1 MAKLTNA
8 DKEQMILL
16 YAQGGVTQEELA
28 QKYHVTRS
36 AVAKLLSKSESIQ
49 KVTKYEEKV
58 YKSMQ
63 EFLEEQQGTVQALIK
78 DILDSAAGDIK
89 EAMLRDKMGALKRL
103 SEVFPSGPR
112 IDDERPALDKLCE
125 AIKGA
130 AEK

>member
-89 EAMLRDKMGALKRL
+89 GAKLRDKMGALKIL

-112 IDDERPALDKLCE
+112 IDDERTALDKLCE

-130 AEK
+130 AER

>member
-89 EAMLRDKMGALKRL
+89 EAKLRDKMGALKIL

-112 IDDERPALDKLCE
+112 IDDERTALDKLCE

-130 AEK
+130 AER